1 MHTLLPEFFL
11 AIAIIVLLVFYIN
24 TLPIMTERIPVSTSF
39 LPDIPFGV
47 ISTVVIGW
55 TCYLYFQ
62 SCYSTSDF
70 LFIHDDLAI
79 WTKIWLCLGILACF
93 SLGRKFNHI
102 RRLNSYEYYTLI
114 LISFLGICL
123 LASSKDLLSL
133 YLSLEMQSLSFY
145 VLASFQRQSGFSTE
159 AGLKYFLLGAISS
172 GFLLLGIS
180 WIYGL
185 TGTTNLD
192 NLYSLV
198 SDEGFSALSFSLL
211 LFSFGL
217 FFKLGAVP
225 FHMWVPDVYEGSP
238 DSVSIFF
245 AVVPKLSFLI
255 IITRVI
261 FSTFILF
268 SIWQK
273 LLLVLAVSSIF
284 WGALMAYSQTKSKRL
299 LSYSGISHVGY
310 SLIALA
316 SGTLL
321 GGQAILIYISLYI
334 LTSFFLWILILSF
347 STKSYY
353 YRTRFLTDTVM
364 LTRTNPVLGWT
375 AVLVVFSLAGIP
387 PLGGFFA
394 KLAVFQSS
402 IDAGFFFLSGLVFI
416 IGVISMVYYLGL
428 IKLFSFEKGFWGK
441 TKPLGKSSSLILGIF
456 GIIVICFV
464 LFANF
469 ISLFTYFAFFIL
481 SIFYIELKNYNAF

>member
-11 AIAIIVLLVFYIN
+11 ATAILVLLVFYIN
-24 TLPIMTERIPVSTSF
+24 TLPIMTERMSISASF
-39 LPDIPFGV
+39 LPDIPFGA
-47 ISTVVIGW
+47 ISTVIIGW
-55 TCYLYFQ
+55 TLYLYSQ

-93 SLGRKFNHI
+93 SLGRRFNRI
-102 RRLNSYEYYTLI
+102 RRLNSYEYFTLI

-185 TGTTNLD
+185 TGTTRLD
-192 NLYSLV
+192 DLYSLV
-198 SDEGFSALSFSLL
+198 NDEGFSALSFSLI

-255 IITRVI
+255 IISRVI

-284 WGALMAYSQTKSKRL
+284 WGALLAFSQTKSKRL
-299 LSYSGISHVGY
+299 LSYSGIGHVGY
-310 SLIALA
+310 SLLALA

-321 GGQAILIYISLYI
+321 GGQAMLMYIALYI
-334 LTSFFLWILILSF
+334 LTSFFLWILILTF

-353 YRTRFLTDTVM
+353 YRTRFLTDTIM

-394 KLAVFQSS
+394 KLAVFQSCM
-402 IDAGFFFLSGLVFI
+402 DAGFFFLTGLVFI

-428 IKLFSFEKGFWGK
+428 IKLFSFEKGSWGK
-441 TKPLGKSSSLILGIF
+441 TQPLGKGSSLILGLF
-456 GIIVICFV
+456 GIIIICFV

-469 ISLFTYFAFFIL
+469 ISLFTYFAIFIL
-481 SIFYIELKNYNAF
+481 FLLNINIEL